1 MKLEWIIKKLG
12 GNGDWYACRPEQRE
26 WTLEDS
32 NL

>member
-1 MKLEWIIKKLG
+1 MKPVWIIKKLG
-12 GNGDWYACRPEQRE
+12 VSGARKPWRPEQQE